1 MLSRHTQDGTNDD
14 LISRFIVPELIDF
27 KEAVL
32 KYGGILALYQQYYW
46 DRNNS
51 DLNNF
56 KVQGQSHISV
66 HNTKSI
72 MNKNTTSSQYCTSP
86 PSKGNVR

>member
-32 KYGGILALYQQYYW
+32 KYGGI
-46 DRNNS
+46 
-51 DLNNF
+51 F
-56 KVQGQSHISV
+56 GIISTV
-66 HNTKSI
+66 LL
-72 MNKNTTSSQYCTSP
+72 
-86 PSKGNVR
+86 G